1 MTEHLSAIIEEEQY
15 HCKVILIDTIKIYEA
30 TPDSNRHHKV
40 RNILNV
46 KHRITKEP
54 LSLFF
59 IDLEPKEN
67 NKCIYD
73 MEFLC
78 NMKITVEAPRPKT
91 HRPMYKMPILWSYKS
106 ILYKTIRLR

>member
-1 MTEHLSAIIEEEQY
+1 MKQERAYRI
-15 HCKVILIDTIKIYEA
+15 VIRNLHYS
-30 TPDSNRHHKV
+30 TPIAQITAELENPGHKV

-54 LSLFF
+54 LSLLF

-67 NKCIYD
+67 NKGIYD

-78 NMKITVEAPRPKT
+78 NMKITVEAPRPKNT
-91 HRPMYKMPILWSYKS
+91 SSNVQDVNIMSYKS
-106 ILYKTIRLR
+106 VLCKTICLR